1 MDAPIGGVQVLF
13 GHRNNTA
20 LPLDPACPEHLS
32 DHSWA
37 VLPYYDFHQGFLFP
51 KFLNS
56 FHCWV
61 SQALNGNCPRWA
73 VAFLQKCYW
82 VATKE
87 VPKHITNL
95 ISLISK
101 TGLKSPRITNFS
113 CFFFHFL
120 KKKITKLWKFTTNF
134 HGFIAR
140 FFNSN
145 RPLHLCVSDIVL
157 PNQSIVRHHETLI
170 THTIKSNACRIICP
184 AEDHAHEEEVE
195 SRQFFNLTHEL
206 NVWMKHKFQG
216 FLFVCKT
223 QKVTIM
229 LESRQQAIM
238 AMHW

>member
-1 MDAPIGGVQVLF
+1 VFGGLFFWVLNPFTLEGHNFLNSNPFLTIFSAPDATIGGVQVLF

-37 VLPYYDFHQGFLFP
+37 VLPYYDFHQGFFFP

-101 TGLKSPRITNFS
+101 TFLKSPRITNFS
-113 CFFFHFL
+113 CFFFIFWR
-120 KKKITKLWKFTTNF
+120 KKSPRYENSPPTFMGSLQDSSTQT
-134 HGFIAR
+134 GLFI
-140 FFNSN
+140 
-145 RPLHLCVSDIVL
+145 CVSLTLFFQI
-157 PNQSIVRHHETLI
+157 NQL
-170 THTIKSNACRIICP
+170 
-184 AEDHAHEEEVE
+184 
-195 SRQFFNLTHEL
+195 
-206 NVWMKHKFQG
+206 
-216 FLFVCKT
+216 
-223 QKVTIM
+223 
-229 LESRQQAIM
+229 
-238 AMHW
+238 